1 MAKSV
6 KLPKPSVATPVNDV
20 EAVNEP
26 RLFTIEEILQELN
39 KLVDPKLQIITTAL
53 DLAAKDAG
61 STGMAY
67 ILKVL
72 NFEEVLQED
81 GETIKYKQVLPAPP
95 QQ

>member
-1 MAKSV
+1 MAKHA
-6 KLPKPSVATPVNDV
+6 KLPKPSAATPVNDV

-81 GETIKYKQVLPAPP
+81 ETVKYKQVLPAAP